1 VPVKSRAGRARPAVS
16 LPAVRSARPASVDGR
31 RRPHHDYDDRRLTEG
46 ESVILINIKM
56 QIRPEKVD
64 QWLPLADAYARDV
77 NSEDGCLFFQFAR
90 SLTDDNEFICIEGF
104 KDADAGA
111 AHVRQPYVKKFFE
124 TAPDLVATQPQII
137 YIDTPHD
144 GFGPMGEIQ
153 PR

>member
-1 VPVKSRAGRARPAVS
+1 M
-16 LPAVRSARPASVDGR
+16 
-31 RRPHHDYDDRRLTEG
+31 
-46 ESVILINIKM
+46 ILINIKM
-56 QIRPEKVD
+56 QIRPEKMD
-64 QWLPLADAYARDV
+64 QWLAVADAYARDV

-104 KDADAGA
+104 TDADAGG

-153 PR
+153 PRLAAEHAAAPQPSRTGGGGHRASPMAMTMRSPSSGPCTLGAT

>member
-1 VPVKSRAGRARPAVS
+1 M
-16 LPAVRSARPASVDGR
+16 
-31 RRPHHDYDDRRLTEG
+31 
-46 ESVILINIKM
+46 ILINITM
-56 QIRPEKVD
+56 AIRPDKMD
-64 QWLPLADAYARDV
+64 DWLALADSYARDV

-90 SLTDDNEFICIEGF
+90 SLTDDSQFICIEGF

-111 AHVRQPYVKKFFE
+111 AHVQQPYVKKFFA
-124 TAPDLVATQPQII
+124 TAPDLVSAQPQII